1 MAVEGKTILQ
11 TPERTELTGKE
22 GIPFQDGERNGHVL
36 LERINEYVSG
46 NVVYILPGALET
58 TKIGLQ
64 QTWNLL

>member
-11 TPERTELTGKE
+11 TPERTGADGERGH
-22 GIPFQDGERNGHVL
+22 PFQDGERNGHVL